1 MTLVVLKGKETLGGG
16 GSETL
21 KFSFGL
27 LKVTKVD
34 YVLEE
39 KLFFTNCILSARQK
53 SLKQIQSNLKE
64 ESLRHKKSG
73 ASVSIFQ
80 NKANWH

>member
-39 KLFFTNCILSARQK
+39 KFFLQIVFCQLARSLSSRYNP
-53 SLKQIQSNLKE
+53 I
-64 ESLRHKKSG
+64 
-73 ASVSIFQ
+73 
-80 NKANWH
+80 

>member
-39 KLFFTNCILSARQK
+39 KLYFVSSPEVSQADTIQFKGGKPETQK
-53 SLKQIQSNLKE
+53 
-64 ESLRHKKSG
+64 
-73 ASVSIFQ
+73 
-80 NKANWH
+80 